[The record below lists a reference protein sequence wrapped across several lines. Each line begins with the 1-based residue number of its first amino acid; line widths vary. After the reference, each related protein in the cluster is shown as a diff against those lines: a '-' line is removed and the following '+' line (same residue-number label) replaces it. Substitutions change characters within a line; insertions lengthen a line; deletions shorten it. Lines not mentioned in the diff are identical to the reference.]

1 MATIKQMK
9 YFSALLFL
17 ILSFNSVQAET
28 KRYDV
33 EVLIFEDAHASYI
46 NSEEWRQQIS
56 HVDTSSNN
64 TAHFSPIKPYILTS
78 SYRRMKA
85 SSNYNVL
92 FYGGWRQTGLSRKR
106 AFTLDLDQLKN
117 RHNTKSNNTISG
129 ELKLVLARYLHLYGN
144 LNYHRN
150 DFTESHVGY
159 SRGYSRD
166 YSANANNFPIS
177 FHSRMR
183 SKELHLVDHPL
194 VGILIQINPVK
205 KKAVKTAPE

>member
-1 MATIKQMK
+1 MAITKQMK
-9 YFSALLFL
+9 YLAALLFL
-17 ILSFNSVQAET
+17 IFSFNSVQAET

-33 EVLIFEDAHASYI
+33 EILIFEDAHASYI
-46 NSEEWRQQIS
+46 NSEEWRQQTT
-56 HVDTSSNN
+56 HVDTSSNG
-64 TAHFSPIKPYILTS
+64 TAHFSSIKPYILTG
-78 SYRRMKA
+78 SYKRIKA

-117 RHNTKSNNTISG
+117 RHNAQSNNTISG

-150 DFTESHVGY
+150 DFTESRVDY
-159 SRGYSRD
+159 TRDYSRD
-166 YSANANNFPIS
+166 YSPNANNFPIS

-183 SKELHLVDHPL
+183 SKELPS
-194 VGILIQINPVK
+194 G
-205 KKAVKTAPE
+205 